1 MFKSKATWIGV
12 GLILLFLVGI
22 VDVKVK
28 LPLPSFADERPTQE
42 LQKTS
47 LTFRAVAKKVTP
59 TVVNISVVKTF
70 RPSRFGFRNDPF
82 WDFFGDDF
90 FERFFGIPREFKN
103 RGLGSGVI
111 VSEKGYILTN
121 NHVVGK
127 ADEIK
132 VTLAD
137 KREFTAKVVGTDP
150 KSDVA
155 VIQIKARDLP
165 VARLGNSD
173 DIEVGDW
180 AIAIGNPF
188 GLNQTVTVGVISAKG
203 RANMGIADYE
213 DFIQTDAAINPG
225 NSGGPLVNLE
235 GEVIGINT
243 AIFSQSGGY
252 QGIGFAIPINM
263 ARSIMQNLIE
273 NGKIVRGWL
282 GVQIQPVT
290 EDVAKSF
297 GLSKAQ
303 GVLVGDVTKGS
314 PAEKAGFKRGDII
327 IRYGDREINDP
338 NQLRNLV
345 ASTRVGEKV
354 PIEILRDGH
363 PLTLTVEIAELPEEI
378 ASAVV
383 PGKGEVSEL
392 GIQVQNLTPDLAAKL
407 GYEGDHG
414 VVVVEVEPGSL
425 ADEAGLQRGDLIKE
439 VNRQEVRNLSDYNR
453 AIAKAG
459 KSDQILF
466 LIRRGDSTFYL
477 ILKR

>member
-1 MFKSKATWIGV
+1 MFKSKATWV
-12 GLILLFLVGI
+12 VLGLILLFLVGI
-22 VDVKVK
+22 LDVKVK
-28 LPLPSFADERPTQE
+28 PSLPSFADERQIQD
-42 LQKTS
+42 LQKMS
-47 LTFRAVAKKVTP
+47 FSFRTVAKKVTP
-59 TVVNISVVKTF
+59 TVVNISVVQTI
-70 RPSRFGFRNDPF
+70 RPSQFGFRNDPF
-82 WDFFGDDF
+82 RDFFGDDF

-180 AIAIGNPF
+180 VVAIGNPF

-225 NSGGPLVNLE
+225 NSGGPLVNLD

-243 AIFSQSGGY
+243 AIFSRSGGY

-263 ARSIMQNLIE
+263 AKSIMQSLIE

-290 EDVAKSF
+290 EDVARSF
-297 GLSKAQ
+297 GLSKAE

-314 PAEKAGFKRGDII
+314 PAERAGFKRGDII
-327 IRYGDREINDP
+327 IRYGNRDVNDP
-338 NQLRNLV
+338 NQLRNMV
-345 ASTRVGEKV
+345 ASTPVGEKV
-354 PIEILRDGH
+354 PIEIIRDGH
-363 PLTLTVEIAELPEEI
+363 HQTLTVEIAELPAEI
-378 ASAVV
+378 ASAGT
-383 PGKGEVSEL
+383 PGKEVSEL
-392 GIQVQNLTPDLAAKL
+392 GIQVQNLTPDLASRL

-425 ADEAGLQRGDLIKE
+425 ADESGIQRGDLIKE

>member
-1 MFKSKATWIGV
+1 MFRSKTIWI
-12 GLILLFLVGI
+12 LIGFVI
-22 VDVKVK
+22 VLAVVLSGANLKFSS
-28 LPLPSFADERPTQE
+28 PSFAQEKELQE

-47 LTFRAVAKKVTP
+47 LAFRAVAKKVKP
-59 TVVNISVVKTF
+59 AVVNINVVQTL
-70 RPSRFGFRNDPF
+70 RPSRFRPSNDPF
-82 WDFFGDDF
+82 RDFFGDDF
-90 FERFFGIPREFKN
+90 FERFFGTPREFKS

-121 NHVVGK
+121 NHVVGN

-137 KREFTAKVVGTDP
+137 KREFTAKVIGTDP
-150 KSDVA
+150 KSDIA
-155 VIQIKARDLP
+155 VIQIKATGLP

-173 DIEVGDW
+173 EIEVGDW

-188 GLNQTVTVGVISAKG
+188 GLSQTVTVGVISAKG
-203 RANMGIADYE
+203 RANMGIVDYE

-243 AIFSQSGGY
+243 AIFSRSGGY

-263 ARSIMQNLIE
+263 AKGIMQGLID

-282 GVQIQPVT
+282 GIVIQPVT

-297 GLSKAQ
+297 GLDKAE
-303 GVLVGDVTKGS
+303 GVLVGDVTQGS

-327 IRYGDREINDP
+327 IRFAGREVNDP

-354 PIEILRDGH
+354 PVEVLRDGRT
-363 PLTLTVEIAELPEEI
+363 LTLTAEIAELPAEV
-378 ASAVV
+378 AQV
-383 PGKGEVSEL
+383 PGEGRDISEL
-392 GIQVQNLTPDLAAKL
+392 GLRVQNLTSEIASQL

-414 VVVVEVEPGSL
+414 VVVVEVEPGST

-439 VNRQEVRNLSDYNR
+439 VNRQEIRNLSDYNR
-453 AIAKAG
+453 AISKVHQG
-459 KSDQILF
+459 GQIL
-466 LIRRGDSTFYL
+466 LLVRRGDATSY
-477 ILKR
+477 IVLKP